1 MARTKK
7 QSVLK
12 QLYFRSFIILVVIP
26 LLVVFIGA
34 FSIVSYL
41 IRAASIETIDAFQES
56 VASVLQT
63 DVRTASLQLSH
74 FVYVNDGEFPAMA
87 AQVYDSAGTVQYYTT
102 SQQLERAFH
111 TAMTPSE
118 DILGGMFYMRD
129 GGSIYMN
136 KEIMLTSSEVRA
148 ASWYTAA
155 QASPNQ
161 VRIGGY
167 DTSRVRLTYP
177 GQKNNVFVLVTA
189 MALDRSVDKSNQI
202 DLMAFFTATQAGDVI
217 RRARGRSELGSTV
230 LLDETGQVLYGD
242 FGNDALRDFFSQ
254 HAGEFTPGSKSLRA
268 PLRPDG
274 STAGFLFRTRSI
286 PDTGWTVV
294 TFVEERLLTQGFHMV
309 GGLLLLVVALLL
321 GLFCVFSLYF
331 LNAIVVPVQT
341 VVQGMRQLENN
352 NLDVQVQPSGHQEI
366 RDLMDSFN
374 QMVLSLKNMLAINAE
389 AQRRKHTAEM
399 QALQSQINPHF
410 VVNSLNSIRFMAQVA
425 GYDGIRDMAA
435 AFSVQ
440 NFPQV
445 AQRYGGE
452 VRERMQRPMLE
463 LVRQIPRLSNHGVIR
478 AIDPSYY
485 ELYYRVSD
493 PLRVQSTVDLAVR
506 QIQHVWKDMLNLEV
520 AVGVS
525 EMIPHTE
532 AVQAARQCA
541 GLCALAQLR
550 GPGSICTQ
558 WRYGALAGL
567 CAREAPACAPLLDA
581 LWGDNP
587 QELQREAAAWFVGL
601 RGESGESHTGR
612 CAALL
617 AGLSHRLAQYGQS
630 LGAILPEQP
639 DLLGALQQMESARER
654 ELWLHGILRRVRTAC
669 TAGASQA
676 QPDVMERARAFIRD
690 NFVNPELTLK
700 TVADYVGFNEKYF
713 STRFAKE
720 CGCTFISYLNGLRI
734 ERAGQLLLQTDMKI
748 YEVCEAVGYHNVEH
762 FNHVFKKKTGVT
774 PKIYRQSGEN
784 I

>member
-7 QSVLK
+7 LSVLK

-56 VASVLQT
+56 VALVLQT

-87 AQVYDSAGTVQYYTT
+87 AQVHDSAGTVQYYTT

-177 GQKNNVFVLVTA
+177 VQKNNVFVLVTA

-242 FGNDALRDFFSQ
+242 FGSDALRDFFSQ

-399 QALQSQINPHF
+399 QALQ
-410 VVNSLNSIRFMAQVA
+410 IR
-425 GYDGIRDMAA
+425 
-435 AFSVQ
+435 
-440 NFPQV
+440 
-445 AQRYGGE
+445 GGGLFG
-452 VRERMQRPMLE
+452 PE
-463 LVRQIPRLSNHGVIR
+463 LSPGG
-478 AIDPSYY
+478 P
-485 ELYYRVSD
+485 
-493 PLRVQSTVDLAVR
+493 AVR
-506 QIQHVWKDMLNLEV
+506 
-520 AVGVS
+520 
-525 EMIPHTE
+525 
-532 AVQAARQCA
+532 
-541 GLCALAQLR
+541 R
-550 GPGSICTQ
+550 GG
-558 WRYGALAGL
+558 
-567 CAREAPACAPLLDA
+567 
-581 LWGDNP
+581 
-587 QELQREAAAWFVGL
+587 
-601 RGESGESHTGR
+601 
-612 CAALL
+612 
-617 AGLSHRLAQYGQS
+617 
-630 LGAILPEQP
+630 
-639 DLLGALQQMESARER
+639 
-654 ELWLHGILRRVRTAC
+654 
-669 TAGASQA
+669 AGADA
-676 QPDVMERARAFIRD
+676 APH
-690 NFVNPELTLK
+690 
-700 TVADYVGFNEKYF
+700 
-713 STRFAKE
+713 
-720 CGCTFISYLNGLRI
+720 
-734 ERAGQLLLQTDMKI
+734 AGAGAPNSPPQQSRGHPGYRSLLL
-748 YEVCEAVGYHNVEH
+748 
-762 FNHVFKKKTGVT
+762 
-774 PKIYRQSGEN
+774 
-784 I
+784 

>member
-56 VASVLQT
+56 VTSVLQT

-177 GQKNNVFVLVTA
+177 GQKNNVIVLVTA
-189 MALDRSVDKSNQI
+189 MAMDRSVDKSNQI

-242 FGNDALRDFFSQ
+242 FGSDALRDFFSQ

-294 TFVEERLLTQGFHMV
+294 TFVEERLLTQGFQMV

-435 AFSVQ
+435 ALISIVSCSFRSNVSL
-440 NFPQV
+440 
-445 AQRYGGE
+445 YT
-452 VRERMQRPMLE
+452 VREE
-463 LVRQIPRLSNHGVIR
+463 LAVLDSYVYLMRIRYSECFEVHYEIQPGCEDYLLPRLILQPVVENSITHGLADLDEEMGQVT
-478 AIDPSYY
+478 
-485 ELYYRVSD
+485 VSVYQEGD
-493 PLRVQSTVDLAVR
+493 SLCLAV
-506 QIQHVWKDMLNLEV
+506 KDN
-520 AVGVS
+520 G
-525 EMIPHTE
+525 
-532 AVQAARQCA
+532 
-541 GLCALAQLR
+541 R
-550 GPGSICTQ
+550 GMT
-558 WRYGALAGL
+558 
-567 CAREAPACAPLLDA
+567 
-581 LWGDNP
+581 
-587 QELQREAAAWFVGL
+587 
-601 RGESGESHTGR
+601 
-612 CAALL
+612 
-617 AGLSHRLAQYGQS
+617 
-630 LGAILPEQP
+630 PEQIARILKGRP
-639 DLLGALQQMESARER
+639 RTSDDNTSIGLENVLARLRLHFGPQAQMEVESEPNVLTCVRLRLPLER
-654 ELWLHGILRRVRTAC
+654 CGKETKPHDTN
-669 TAGASQA
+669 
-676 QPDVMERARAFIRD
+676 PDR
-690 NFVNPELTLK
+690 
-700 TVADYVGFNEKYF
+700 G
-713 STRFAKE
+713 
-720 CGCTFISYLNGLRI
+720 
-734 ERAGQLLLQTDMKI
+734 
-748 YEVCEAVGYHNVEH
+748 
-762 FNHVFKKKTGVT
+762 
-774 PKIYRQSGEN
+774 
-784 I
+784 

>member
-177 GQKNNVFVLVTA
+177 VQKNNVFVLVTA

-242 FGNDALRDFFSQ
+242 FGSDALRDFFSQ

-274 STAGFLFRTRSI
+274 STAGF
-286 PDTGWTVV
+286 
-294 TFVEERLLTQGFHMV
+294 
-309 GGLLLLVVALLL
+309 
-321 GLFCVFSLYF
+321 FS
-331 LNAIVVPVQT
+331 
-341 VVQGMRQLENN
+341 
-352 NLDVQVQPSGHQEI
+352 
-366 RDLMDSFN
+366 
-374 QMVLSLKNMLAINAE
+374 
-389 AQRRKHTAEM
+389 
-399 QALQSQINPHF
+399 
-410 VVNSLNSIRFMAQVA
+410 
-425 GYDGIRDMAA
+425 
-435 AFSVQ
+435 
-440 NFPQV
+440 
-445 AQRYGGE
+445 
-452 VRERMQRPMLE
+452 
-463 LVRQIPRLSNHGVIR
+463 
-478 AIDPSYY
+478 
-485 ELYYRVSD
+485 
-493 PLRVQSTVDLAVR
+493 
-506 QIQHVWKDMLNLEV
+506 
-520 AVGVS
+520 
-525 EMIPHTE
+525 
-532 AVQAARQCA
+532 
-541 GLCALAQLR
+541 
-550 GPGSICTQ
+550 
-558 WRYGALAGL
+558 
-567 CAREAPACAPLLDA
+567 APAPSPTPGGRWSPL
-581 LWGDNP
+581 WRN
-587 QELQREAAAWFVGL
+587 
-601 RGESGESHTGR
+601 
-612 CAALL
+612 
-617 AGLSHRLAQYGQS
+617 
-630 LGAILPEQP
+630 
-639 DLLGALQQMESARER
+639 
-654 ELWLHGILRRVRTAC
+654 AC
-669 TAGASQA
+669 
-676 QPDVMERARAFIRD
+676 
-690 NFVNPELTLK
+690 
-700 TVADYVGFNEKYF
+700 
-713 STRFAKE
+713 
-720 CGCTFISYLNGLRI
+720 
-734 ERAGQLLLQTDMKI
+734 
-748 YEVCEAVGYHNVEH
+748 
-762 FNHVFKKKTGVT
+762 
-774 PKIYRQSGEN
+774 
-784 I
+784 